1 VRLKVLRVRLKF
13 IPAWITCIARNG
25 YKLPTP
31 NTSGSGAVFPAAIQR
46 NSKYRIAAEHCV
58 SIERREGHALML
70 AARS

>member
-1 VRLKVLRVRLKF
+1 M
-13 IPAWITCIARNG
+13 WITCVARNG

-31 NTSGSGAVFPAAIQR
+31 NTSGTGTVFPAAIQR
-46 NSKYRIAAEHCV
+46 NYKYRAAAEHCV